1 MSIPAKILV
10 VDGHRFLRDF
20 LCSLLADQSDWDV
33 YEAENG
39 EVALD
44 RIQEVK
50 PDVVVL
56 AVLMTEMNGLEAVSK
71 IRKLSP
77 ETSVIFMSSQYTRL
91 EAAVITRL
99 FGGNFVQK
107 SDLGRE
113 LIPTI
118 SRLLP
123 PASQTAL
130 ESDWMWDG

>member
-10 VDGHRFLRDF
+10 VDSRRFLRHS
-20 LCSLLADQSDWDV
+20 LCSLLADQSNWDV

-39 EVALD
+39 EVALV
-44 RIQEVK
+44 RIQEVQ

-56 AVLMTEMNGLEAVSK
+56 AIMMRKMNGLEAASK
-71 IRKLSP
+71 IRNLAP
-77 ETSVIFMSSQYTRL
+77 ETRVIFMSSLYTPL
-91 EAAVITRL
+91 EAALITRL

-107 SDLGRE
+107 SDLGTE

-123 PASQTAL
+123 PKTQAL
-130 ESDWMWDG
+130 S

>member
-1 MSIPAKILV
+1 MPAKILV
-10 VDGHRFLRDF
+10 VDNRGFLRHS

-39 EVALD
+39 EVALV
-44 RIQEVK
+44 RIQELK

-56 AVLMTEMNGLEAVSK
+56 AIMMAKMNGLEAASK
-71 IRKLSP
+71 IRKLAP
-77 ETSVIFMSSQYTRL
+77 ETRIIFMSSQYIPE

-107 SDLGRE
+107 SDLRTE

-118 SRLLP
+118 RRLLP
-123 PASQTAL
+123 IRS
-130 ESDWMWDG
+130 

>member
-10 VDGHRFLRDF
+10 VDNRRFLRNS

-33 YEAENG
+33 YEAESG
-39 EVALD
+39 KVALD
-44 RIQEVK
+44 RIQEVE

-56 AVLMTEMNGLEAVSK
+56 AVLMTEMNGLEAASK
-71 IRKLSP
+71 IRKLAP
-77 ETSVIFMSSQYTRL
+77 ETRVIFMSSHYTPL
-91 EAAVITRL
+91 DAALITRL

-107 SDLGRE
+107 SDLSTE

-123 PASQTAL
+123 L
-130 ESDWMWDG
+130 D